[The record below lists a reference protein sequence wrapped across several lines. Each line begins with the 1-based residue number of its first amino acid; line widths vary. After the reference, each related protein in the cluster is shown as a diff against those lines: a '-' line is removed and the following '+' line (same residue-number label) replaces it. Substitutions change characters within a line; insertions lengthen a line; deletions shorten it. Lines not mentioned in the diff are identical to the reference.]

1 MNRGSGAS
9 RAVSWTVATVYDR
22 FAMSLHSDPFF
33 RTFHALRIKGFA
45 KAEVVAEVADLPLS
59 IVEAHLAD
67 LQMREWAMYREAR
80 ALWQLT
86 PVGREEHKT
95 ALVADVG
102 HLHIAQLLHD
112 QYEIFLGVNER
123 FKTLCGDWQLKDGAP
138 NDHTD
143 REYDTA
149 VVERLGALNTE
160 AVPIV
165 EEMGGVLVRLAP
177 YAPRLASTCQR
188 VVGGETNMF
197 TGVMCG
203 SYHDVWMEL
212 HEDLI
217 LTQGIDRSAEGSF

>member
-1 MNRGSGAS
+1 M
-9 RAVSWTVATVYDR
+9 SWTVATVYDR

-143 REYDTA
+143 REYDAA
-149 VVERLGALNTE
+149 VVERLVALNTE